1 MKRAMKA
8 VAMTLAI
15 ALAGALTGGCSLF
28 DTKEKMAKLTPIPKP
43 VAVNRLWADSIGNA
57 WAVTRWW
64 QFSVGS
70 TPPPSDLT
78 PAIADGSVFVA
89 SQNGAITRYDGA
101 TGKQLWRIQAGQTIT
116 GGVGADGLLV
126 VVGTP
131 KGGVIAFDGQGK
143 KLWTAQVTSEV
154 LSPPAI
160 VGGVVVVRTSD
171 NRIFGLDAADGKKRW
186 TVLRAAP
193 ALVAR
198 SSAGVAV
205 ADGTIYAGFAGG
217 KLLAITASNGATKW
231 EATVSTPR
239 GTTELERISD
249 VTSVPEVLDGLVCA
263 VAFQGK
269 LSCFEAASG
278 NPMWSHDVSSAAG
291 LGLDIRYVYVA
302 DDKGLVQAFDRATG
316 ASAWKQD
323 RLSLRQLTAP
333 VSQGRFV
340 AVGDVE
346 GYIHFLNREDGSFAG
361 RIATDGSP
369 VVTGMKIADQV
380 LIAQTRKGGLFA
392 VTAQ

>member
-1 MKRAMKA
+1 MKRAAKA
-8 VAMTLAI
+8 VAVTLTI
-15 ALAGALTGGCSLF
+15 ALAGAFTGGCSLF
-28 DTKEKMAKLTPIPKP
+28 DTKEKMAKLTPIPNA
-43 VAVNRLWADSIGNA
+43 VAVKKLWNDTIGNSGT
-57 WAVTRWW
+57 VVRWW
-64 QFSVGS
+64 QFSMGS

-89 SQNGAITRYDGA
+89 SQNGAITRYDGVS
-101 TGKQLWRIQAGQTIT
+101 GKQLWRVQAGEVLT
-116 GGVGADGLLV
+116 GGVGTDGLLV
-126 VVGTP
+126 AVGTP
-131 KGGVIAFDGQGK
+131 KGNVIAFDGQGK
-143 KLWTAQVTSEV
+143 KLWTAVVTSEV

-160 VGGVVVVRTSD
+160 VGGVVVVRSSD
-171 NRIFGLDAADGKKRW
+171 SRIVGLNAADGKKLW
-186 TVLRAAP
+186 TVQRAAP

-198 SSAGVAV
+198 SNAGVAV
-205 ADGTIYAGFAGG
+205 AEGTIFAGFAGG

-269 LSCFEAASG
+269 LSCFEAVSG
-278 NPMWSHDVSSAAG
+278 NPVWSHDVSSAAG

-302 DDKGLVQAFDRATG
+302 DDRGLVQAFDRATG

-323 RLSLRQLTAP
+323 RLTLRHLTAP

-340 AVGDVE
+340 VVGDVE

-361 RIATDGSP
+361 RIATDGSQ
-369 VVTGMKIADQV
+369 VITGMKIADQV